1 MSGGAVWVVITEE
14 RHGDV
19 DADPF
24 STEEGARAY
33 AGAVAGRFARD
44 LDVAE
49 VALTPPMITDGW
61 VLLLEWGTEGD
72 GVRVV
77 RREMDATP

>member
-1 MSGGAVWVVITEE
+1 
-14 RHGDV
+14 
-19 DADPF
+19 
-24 STEEGARAY
+24 
-33 AGAVAGRFARD
+33 
-44 LDVAE
+44 
-49 VALTPPMITDGW
+49 MITDGW